1 MPDRFSGSAVIQS
14 IEQIFSQGGIIMAV
28 LAVVAFIVYSQII
41 DIWLTIR
48 CHTLPEEHQELTEKT
63 KTLAVWVS
71 VAPLLGLLGT
81 VIGMLTTFQS
91 MGTTSR
97 ITGATQDP
105 MNGIASGISEALLTT
120 QAGLII
126 AIPALLLNIGYQRK
140 LQQCAISV
148 ATNHTDTLAPA
159 SQHINDGGSL

>member
-48 CHTLPEEHQELTEKT
+48 CHTLPEEHRELTEKT

-97 ITGATQDP
+97 ITGGHPRSDERYRIRYFRGATD
-105 MNGIASGISEALLTT
+105 NASWVNHRHTG
-120 QAGLII
+120 II
-126 AIPALLLNIGYQRK
+126 AEHWLPAKTPTVRDIRSDK
-140 LQQCAISV
+140 P
-148 ATNHTDTLAPA
+148 H
-159 SQHINDGGSL
+159 